1 MLRSIKSKIIALIAG
16 TSIALSLLLA
26 FYSPQQARSIGS
38 EILYSE
44 AEFVTR
50 LLVQGLA
57 ADMQANLQGDH
68 DAALKRTL
76 DMLRAESSHGTI
88 TDMWIYSPDGNVL
101 VGLNKSPGSNR
112 RSVAP
117 TKLLVTDDDD
127 LVRASAPILDADAQP
142 LGYLEIDFSKQLL
155 HEKVAVSAAY
165 SMLIALLIIAGMVV
179 IGFLFGRYIGS
190 RIEHIARIA
199 EGISTGDIDQTVE
212 IDSNDEIGLLAT
224 AFKKLI
230 GYIEELARAAER
242 IAANDLTVTIVPKS
256 EKDVLGNSFLT
267 MAHNLTG
274 IVNQLQVSV
283 TDLGGMAGEISSS
296 AERMANGAREQTDQ
310 VSQVS
315 AAVEQMAATIAESS
329 KNASNVTEASQGASE
344 TATLGGEVVSEAI
357 QGMQRINQVVRDS
370 AESITRL
377 ARSTDDIGDIVK
389 VIDDIAD
396 QTNLLALNA
405 AIEAARAGEQGR
417 GFAVVADEV
426 RKLAE
431 RTGKATAEITAMI
444 KGIQIQTGEAVQ
456 TMKAGIEEV
465 DRGRDLTDKAG
476 NSLNEIVTMSQ
487 RVMDMIRQIAAASE
501 EQAAAAD
508 ESSRNIVSV
517 SSIAG
522 ETASGAEQSAAAA
535 RRLNQQA
542 DGLHQMV
549 SVFRVNQDD

>member
-38 EILYSE
+38 EVLYVE

-57 ADMQANLQGDH
+57 ADMQANVQGGPE
-68 DAALKRTL
+68 AALKRTL
-76 DMLRAESSHGTI
+76 DMVRAESSHGTI
-88 TDMWIYSPDGNVL
+88 TDMWIFSPDGNVL
-101 VGLNKSPGSNR
+101 AGLNQSHDSIRRTVAPGS
-112 RSVAP
+112 
-117 TKLLVTDDDD
+117 LLVTDDDD
-127 LVRASAPILDADAQP
+127 RVRATAPILDADAQL
-142 LGYLEIDFSKQLL
+142 LGHIEIDFSKQFL
-155 HEKVAVSAAY
+155 HEKVAASSAY

-212 IDSNDEIGLLAT
+212 INSNDEIGLLAT

-344 TATLGGEVVSEAI
+344 TATLGGEVVTETI

-370 AESITRL
+370 ADSITRL

-431 RTGKATAEITAMI
+431 RTGKATAEINAMI
-444 KGIQIQTGEAVQ
+444 KGIQIQTDEAVQ

-508 ESSRNIVSV
+508 EISRNIVSV

-542 DGLHQMV
+542 DGLHRMV